1 MKSFNGVGME
11 RRIGV
16 YVCHCGQNIAATVDP
31 KDVAQFASSLNG
43 VVVAR
48 DYMFMCSDPGQD
60 LIADDIKEHK
70 LDRVVVAACSP
81 LMHEKTFRRVCRKA
95 GVNPYLLE
103 IANIRE
109 HCSWVHDDGA
119 TEKAKELVRAA
130 VMKVTHNKPLETTEV
145 PVNPN
150 TLIVGGGIAGIQA
163 ALDIANAGHKVYLV
177 EREPSIGGHMIQ
189 LDKTFPTL
197 DCSACILTPKMSD
210 VGSHENIELL
220 SYSEIEEVSGSIGE
234 FKVRVKKKARYVD
247 EDKCTGCGLCA
258 EACRLKGRIPN
269 EFDLGLGMR
278 SAIYT
283 PFAQAVPNIPVI
295 DPERCLMLT
304 TGKCGKKGPK
314 CVEACALEAIDF
326 ELKDAYLEIEVGS
339 IILATGYDQH
349 DPSAVPQYGYGRYEN
364 VISGLEFER
373 LSNASGP
380 TEGQILLKN
389 GQSPESV
396 AIIHCVGSRDKN
408 FHEYCSRVCCMYA
421 LKFAHL
427 IKEKTNA
434 EVYQMYIDMRCFG
447 EGYEEFYERLSTED
461 GIIFIRGKASSVTD
475 RPHSDEEKGKLIVC
489 VEDTLL
495 GKFIRVPVDMVI
507 LCDALEPRAD
517 TEKVANVFSIGM
529 RGDGFFMERH
539 VKLDPIS
546 TLSDGIFIA
555 GCCEGPKDIPDT
567 VAQAKA
573 AAAETLSL
581 LSRGTV
587 EIEPI
592 VASVD
597 DEVCVGCGLCEKMCV
612 YGALSLAEPEGVMA
626 VNQALCK
633 GCGACSG
640 ICPSGAISLNH
651 FTYRQILD
659 EVEAFSS
666 F

>member
-1 MKSFNGVGME
+1 ME
-11 RRIGV
+11 QRIGV
-16 YVCHCGQNIAATVDP
+16 YVCHCGHNIAATVDP
-31 KDVAQFASSLNG
+31 KAVAESAASLDG

-48 DYMFMCSDPGQD
+48 DYMFMCSDPGQE
-60 LIADDIKEHK
+60 LIANDIKAHR

-81 LMHEKTFRRVCRKA
+81 LMHERTFRNVCRES
-95 GVNPYLLE
+95 GINPYLME

-109 HCSWVHDDGA
+109 HCSWVHDEGA
-119 TEKAKELVRAA
+119 TDKAKALVRAA
-130 VMKVTHNKPLETTEV
+130 VMKVSYNQPLETTDV
-145 PVNPN
+145 PIGPK

-163 ALDIANAGHKVYLV
+163 ALDIANAGHKVVLV

-197 DCSACILTPKMSD
+197 DCSACILTPKMSE
-210 VGSHENIELL
+210 VGSHPNIELL
-220 SYSEIEEVSGSIGE
+220 SYSEVKEVTGSIGD
-234 FKVRVKKKARYVD
+234 FKVKIRKKARFVD

-258 EACRLKGRIPN
+258 EMCRLKGRIDN
-269 EFDLGLGMR
+269 EFDLGLGTR

-295 DPERCLMLT
+295 DPEHCLMLT
-304 TGKCGKKGPK
+304 KGKCGKEGPK
-314 CVEACALEAIDF
+314 CVEACERGAVNF
-326 ELKDAYLEIEVGS
+326 EQKDTYLEVQAGS
-339 IILATGYDQH
+339 IILTTGYDQH
-349 DPSAVPQYGYGRYEN
+349 DPSAVPQYGYGRYDN

-380 TEGQILLKN
+380 TAGQILLKN
-389 GQSPESV
+389 GQPPDSV
-396 AIIHCVGSRDKN
+396 AILHCVGSRDKN

-434 EVYQMYIDMRCFG
+434 DVYQMYIDMRCFG

-461 GIIFIRGKASSVTD
+461 GIMFIRGKASNVTAKAQ
-475 RPHSDEEKGKLIVC
+475 SDEEKGKLIVC

-495 GKFIRVPVDMVI
+495 GKFVRVPVDMVI
-507 LCDALEPRAD
+507 LCNALEPRAD
-517 TEKVANVFSIGM
+517 TEQMANIFSIGR

-573 AAAETLSL
+573 AASEALSL
-581 LSRGTV
+581 QARGTV

-597 DEVCVGCGLCEKMCV
+597 DDICIGCGLCEKMCV
-612 YGALSLAEPEGVMA
+612 YGALSLDKTEGVMT
-626 VNQALCK
+626 VNNALCK
-633 GCGACSG
+633 GCGACC
-640 ICPSGAISLNH
+640 ITCPSGAISLNH
-651 FTYRQILD
+651 FTYRQILG
-659 EVEAFSS
+659 EVEALGVSPY
-666 F
+666 

>member
-1 MKSFNGVGME
+1 ME
-11 RRIGV
+11 KRIGV
-16 YVCHCGQNIAATVDP
+16 YVCHCGLNIAATVDP
-31 KDVAQFASSLNG
+31 KEVVESAASLNG
-43 VVVAR
+43 VVLTR
-48 DYMFMCSDPGQD
+48 DYMFMCSDPGQE
-60 LIADDIKEHK
+60 LILKDIKEHK

-81 LMHEKTFRRVCRKA
+81 LMHEGTFRRVCREA
-95 GVNPYLLE
+95 GINPYFLE

-109 HCSWVHDDGA
+109 HCSWVHDDEA

-130 VMKVTHNKPLETTEV
+130 VMKAYYDEPLEASEV
-145 PVNPN
+145 SINPN
-150 TLIVGGGIAGIQA
+150 TLVVGGGIAGIQA
-163 ALDIANAGHKVYLV
+163 ALDIANAGYKVFLV

-210 VGSHENIELL
+210 VGSHPNIDLL
-220 SYSEIEEVSGSIGE
+220 SYSEVEEVSGSIGE
-234 FKVRVKKKARYVD
+234 FKVKIRRKVRYVD
-247 EDKCTGCGLCA
+247 EDKCTGCGLSTD
-258 EACRLKGRIPN
+258 ACRLKGRIPS
-269 EFDLGLGMR
+269 EFDMGLGKR

-283 PFAQAVPNIPVI
+283 PFAQAVPNKPVI
-295 DPERCLMLT
+295 DPEHCLMLT
-304 TGKCGKKGPK
+304 TGKCGKEGPK
-314 CVEACALEAIDF
+314 CVEACGPKAIDF
-326 ELKDAYLEIEVGS
+326 EQKDTYLELDVGS
-339 IILATGYDQH
+339 IILATGYDQLN
-349 DPSAVPQYGYGRYEN
+349 PSVVPQYGYGKYDN

-373 LSNASGP
+373 LSNAAGP

-389 GQSPESV
+389 GQTPESV

-427 IKEKTNA
+427 IKEKTKA

-447 EGYEEFYERLSTED
+447 EGYEEFYERLSAED
-461 GIIFIRGKASSVTD
+461 GIVFIRGKASQVTD
-475 RPHSDEEKGKLIVC
+475 RARTEEEKGKLTVC

-517 TEKVANVFSIGM
+517 AEQMANVFSIGR

-573 AAAETLSL
+573 AASEVLSL
-581 LSRGTV
+581 LARGTV

-597 DEVCVGCGLCEKMCV
+597 DEVCIGCALCEKMCV
-612 YGALSLAEPEGVMA
+612 YGALSLAEPEGVMT
-626 VNQALCK
+626 VNEALCK
-633 GCGACSG
+633 GCGACSAV
-640 ICPSGAISLNH
+640 CPSGAMSLSH
-651 FTYRQILD
+651 FTYRQILS

-666 F
+666 Y

>member
-1 MKSFNGVGME
+1 ME
-11 RRIGV
+11 KRIGV
-16 YVCHCGQNIAATVDP
+16 YVCHCGLNIAATVDP
-31 KDVAQFASSLNG
+31 KEVAESAASLNG
-43 VVVAR
+43 VVLAR
-48 DYMFMCSDPGQD
+48 DYMFMCSDPGQE
-60 LIADDIKEHK
+60 LILKDIKEHK

-81 LMHEKTFRRVCRKA
+81 LMHERTFRRVCREA
-95 GVNPYLLE
+95 GINPYFLE

-130 VMKVTHNKPLETTEV
+130 VMKAYYDEPLETSEV
-145 PVNPN
+145 SINPN
-150 TLIVGGGIAGIQA
+150 TLVVGGGIAGIQA
-163 ALDIANAGHKVYLV
+163 ALDIANARYKVYLV

-210 VGSHENIELL
+210 VGSHPNIDLL
-220 SYSEIEEVSGSIGE
+220 SYSEVEEVSGSIGE
-234 FKVRVKKKARYVD
+234 FRVKIRRKARYVD
-247 EDKCTGCGLCA
+247 EDKCTGCGLCMDV
-258 EACRLKGRIPN
+258 CRLKGRIPS
-269 EFDLGLGMR
+269 EFDMGLGKR

-283 PFAQAVPNIPVI
+283 PFAQAVPNKPVI
-295 DPERCLMLT
+295 DHEHCLMLK
-304 TGKCGKKGPK
+304 TGKCGKERPK
-314 CVEACALEAIDF
+314 CVEACGPQAIDF
-326 ELKDAYLEIEVGS
+326 EQKDTYLELDVGS
-339 IILATGYDQH
+339 IILATGYDQL
-349 DPSAVPQYGYGRYEN
+349 DPAVIPQYGYGKYDN

-373 LSNASGP
+373 LSNAAGP

-389 GQSPESV
+389 GQTPESV

-427 IKEKTNA
+427 IRDKTNA

-461 GIIFIRGKASSVTD
+461 GIVFIRGKASQVTD
-475 RPHSDEEKGKLIVC
+475 RAQTEQEKGKLTVC

-517 TEKVANVFSIGM
+517 TEQTAKVFSIG
-529 RGDGFFMERH
+529 RRADGFFMERH

-546 TLSDGIFIA
+546 TLSEGIFIA

-573 AAAETLSL
+573 AASEVLSL
-581 LSRGTV
+581 LARGSV

-597 DEVCVGCGLCEKMCV
+597 KEVCIGCGLCEKMCV
-612 YGALSLAEPEGVMA
+612 YGALSLAEPEGVMT
-626 VNQALCK
+626 VNEALCK
-633 GCGACSG
+633 GCGACSA
-640 ICPSGAISLNH
+640 ICPSGAMSLNH
-651 FTYRQILD
+651 FTYRQILS

-666 F
+666 Y

>member
-1 MKSFNGVGME
+1 ME
-11 RRIGV
+11 KRIGV
-16 YVCHCGQNIAATVDP
+16 YVCHCGLNIAATVDP
-31 KDVAQFASSLNG
+31 KDVAESAASLNG
-43 VVVAR
+43 VVLAR
-48 DYMFMCSDPGQD
+48 DYMFMCSDPGQE
-60 LIADDIKEHK
+60 LILKDIKEHK

-81 LMHEKTFRRVCRKA
+81 LMHERTFRRVCREA
-95 GVNPYLLE
+95 GINPYFLE

-119 TEKAKELVRAA
+119 TEKAKALVRAA
-130 VMKVTHNKPLETTEV
+130 VMKAYFDEPLETSEV
-145 PVNPN
+145 SINPN
-150 TLIVGGGIAGIQA
+150 TLVVGGGIAGIQA
-163 ALDIANAGHKVYLV
+163 ALDIANAGYKVYLV

-210 VGSHENIELL
+210 AGSHPNIDLL
-220 SYSEIEEVSGSIGE
+220 SYSEVEEVSGSIGE
-234 FKVRVKKKARYVD
+234 FRVKIRRKARYVD
-247 EDKCTGCGLCA
+247 EDKCTGCGLCMDV
-258 EACRLKGRIPN
+258 CRLKGRIPS
-269 EFDLGLGMR
+269 EFDMGLGKR

-283 PFAQAVPNIPVI
+283 PFAQAVPNKPVI
-295 DPERCLMLT
+295 DHEHCLMLK
-304 TGKCGKKGPK
+304 TGKCSKEGPK
-314 CVEACALEAIDF
+314 CVEACGPQAIDF
-326 ELKDAYLEIEVGS
+326 EQKDTYLELDVGS
-339 IILATGYDQH
+339 IILATGYDQL
-349 DPSAVPQYGYGRYEN
+349 DPAVIPQYGYGKYDN

-373 LSNASGP
+373 LSNAAGP

-389 GQSPESV
+389 GQTPESV

-427 IKEKTNA
+427 IRDKTNA

-461 GIIFIRGKASSVTD
+461 GIVFIRGKASQVTD
-475 RPHSDEEKGKLIVC
+475 RAQTEEEKGKLTVC

-517 TEKVANVFSIGM
+517 TEQTAKVFSIG
-529 RGDGFFMERH
+529 RRADGFFMERH

-546 TLSDGIFIA
+546 TLSEGIFIA

-573 AAAETLSL
+573 AASEVLSL
-581 LSRGTV
+581 LARGSV

-597 DEVCVGCGLCEKMCV
+597 KEVCIGCGLCEKMCV
-612 YGALSLAEPEGVMA
+612 YGALSLAEPEGVMT
-626 VNQALCK
+626 VNEALCK
-633 GCGACSG
+633 GCGACSA
-640 ICPSGAISLNH
+640 ICPSGAMSLNH
-651 FTYRQILD
+651 FTYRQILS

-666 F
+666 Y